1 MSQWQLIF
9 SQSRVN
15 GAIYRGEILVPHPW
29 AWPKKTW
36 FQRRLAFVREAARQE
51 VFARPTRYARKDLCL

>member
-15 GAIYRGEILVPHPW
+15 GAFYRGEKLAPHPW
-29 AWPKKTW
+29 AWPKGTW
-36 FQRRLAFVREAARQE
+36 FQRRLVSVREAAWEE
-51 VFARPTRYARKDLCL
+51 VLARPRQSARKELWV